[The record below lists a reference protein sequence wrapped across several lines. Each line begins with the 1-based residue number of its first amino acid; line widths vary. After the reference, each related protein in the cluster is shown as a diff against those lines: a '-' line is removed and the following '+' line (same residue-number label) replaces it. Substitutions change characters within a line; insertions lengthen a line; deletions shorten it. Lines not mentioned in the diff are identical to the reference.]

1 MKKLFIA
8 AIIAVP
14 LMFSNCKPNNSG
26 GDPKAVLSQFF
37 DALKKKDIAAAK
49 KLATE
54 DSKQLLDLMESGMA
68 KMKDTADDE
77 KFDKTKVEF
86 GEPKI
91 DGDRATIA
99 VKEPKSNESMN
110 FTLKKEKGDW
120 KVAFDKAT
128 MMGNAMEKLNEKGIN
143 VSDSV
148 NKAMKELED
157 VNMDSLK
164 EQVGEGMRMM
174 DSINNQMKQKKD

>member
-1 MKKLFIA
+1 MKRILSA
-8 AIIAVP
+8 ALIAVP
-14 LMFSNCKPNNSG
+14 FLFFSCKQNSSG

-54 DSKQLLDLMESGMA
+54 DSKQLLDLMESGM
-68 KMKDTADDE
+68 KSVRDSADDE

-148 NKAMKELED
+148 NKAMKELEG

-164 EQVGEGMRMM
+164 EQVGTGMKMM
-174 DSINNQMKQKKD
+174 DSISNEMKKKRD